1 VTSLRSPRAAV
12 IRGHRREGAPGRGLV
27 NGLGF
32 GTTPFTAHQSF
43 AAQVS
48 QRRGP
53 ILVFFGGGG
62 GLIYLELCRLATH
75 SLRRAAY
82 ASAKVLCV
90 SLRQAQR
97 YSSGEAPVPDS
108 IAKLLP
114 ALIALGRADVGGP
127 DSRDA

>member
-1 VTSLRSPRAAV
+1 MKAFAVCVRHGPCIDRSP
-12 IRGHRREGAPGRGLV
+12 PGVANDEVRS
-27 NGLGF
+27 
-32 GTTPFTAHQSF
+32 SF
-43 AAQVS
+43 
-48 QRRGP
+48 
-53 ILVFFGGGG
+53 FFGGGG
-62 GLIYLELCRLATH
+62 GLIYLELCLLATH